1 MNGHGPF
8 PDLVVR
14 PVAPGDAERLGR
26 FFGRLSDQTVYRR
39 FFTLFPA
46 PPPAVLGHLLDGG
59 GRDHESLAVLDGEE
73 IVAVAGWDRLANDGH
88 ESDSA
93 EISVLVE
100 DAWQHHGL
108 GRALVRMLTADA
120 ARRGILVI
128 TATILS
134 ENGPARRLATGLAR
148 PERIEMEGPATYFTF
163 RLAS

>member
-14 PVAPGDAERLGR
+14 PVAPGDAERLRR

-46 PPPAVLGHLLDGG
+46 PPPAVFGHLLDGG

-73 IVAVAGWDRLANDGH
+73 IVAVAGWDRVVGD
-88 ESDSA
+88 EESA
-93 EISVLVE
+93 EIAVLVE

-108 GRALVRMLTADA
+108 GRALVRMLTSHAV
-120 ARRGILVI
+120 RHGITVI
-128 TATILS
+128 TATVLS
-134 ENGPARRLATGLAR
+134 ENGPARRLAMSLAR
-148 PERIEMEGPATYFTF
+148 PERVEMEGPATYFTF

>member
-1 MNGHGPF
+1 MNGQRPF
-8 PDLVVR
+8 PHLVVK
-14 PVAPGDAERLGR
+14 PVAPGDDERLRR

-46 PPPAVLGHLLDGG
+46 PPPAVFGHLLDGG

-73 IVAVAGWDRLANDGH
+73 IVAVAGWDRVVGD
-88 ESDSA
+88 EESA
-93 EISVLVE
+93 EIAVLVE

-108 GRALVRMLTADA
+108 GRALVRMLTAHA
-120 ARRGILVI
+120 GHHGITVI

-134 ENGPARRLATGLAR
+134 ENGPARRLATSLAR
-148 PERIEMEGPATYFTF
+148 PDRVEMEGPATYFTF